1 MPDATDADHRPT
13 PARPVPRSAGQL
25 SDAALDRRRGS
36 IAVGVRVSWWYSL
49 VGLAMLIGMA
59 HALMLF
65 PMFVLDDATPARAV
79 LIVASCAASAAVQ
92 LAFSTGMRHGMGR
105 GVDNWPVAAAMVAAA
120 AAILAIAAPLQ
131 WSSLPL
137 ITAVSLIACRL
148 GGRAWWAAITVSA
161 AAVAVERAALS
172 DGSAQGGMAFVLYVF
187 FPGLLWATVWAWDV
201 VRRLDDARSSESR
214 LAVARERL
222 RFAADLHDI
231 QGHTLQVIALKSE
244 LAERLLPEE
253 PAPDST
259 TVGVAASDSAPSSS
273 TPSGPAPVDP
283 ARVAAARAQIAEIR
297 RLAADAMADT
307 RELVQGYRAPALED
321 ELDNAHDVL
330 AAAGFDRTIDA
341 AELPDAPASRAIFG
355 RVLREA
361 TTNVLRHGIPGP
373 VGITIGRGPADSPAD
388 GHWVL
393 TVDNAATAGGGS
405 SSSKEGGSGLAG
417 LRERVTEAGG
427 TLTSLYDEPAST
439 SPDDTGRF
447 TLTATIPDA
456 DADQE
461 VTP

>member
-25 SDAALDRRRGS
+25 SDAAPDRRRGS

-59 HALMLF
+59 HALMLV
-65 PMFVLDDATPARAV
+65 PLFVLDDATSARTV
-79 LIVASCAASAAVQ
+79 LIVVSCVASAAVQ
-92 LAFSTGMRHGMGR
+92 LAFSTGMRHGMGT
-105 GVDNWPVAAAMVAAA
+105 GVDNRPVAV
-120 AAILAIAAPLQ
+120 
-131 WSSLPL
+131 
-137 ITAVSLIACRL
+137 
-148 GGRAWWAAITVSA
+148 
-161 AAVAVERAALS
+161 
-172 DGSAQGGMAFVLYVF
+172 
-187 FPGLLWATVWAWDV
+187 
-201 VRRLDDARSSESR
+201 
-214 LAVARERL
+214 
-222 RFAADLHDI
+222 
-231 QGHTLQVIALKSE
+231 
-244 LAERLLPEE
+244 
-253 PAPDST
+253 
-259 TVGVAASDSAPSSS
+259 
-273 TPSGPAPVDP
+273 
-283 ARVAAARAQIAEIR
+283 
-297 RLAADAMADT
+297 
-307 RELVQGYRAPALED
+307 
-321 ELDNAHDVL
+321 
-330 AAAGFDRTIDA
+330 AGFNCTIDA
-341 AELPDAPASRAIFG
+341 AELPDAPASRTVFG

-361 TTNVLRHGIPGP
+361 TTNVLRHGTPGP

-427 TLTSLYDEPAST
+427 TLTSLYDEPAFA

>member
-25 SDAALDRRRGS
+25 SDAAPDRRRGS

-59 HALMLF
+59 HALMLV
-65 PMFVLDDATPARAV
+65 PLFVLDDATSARTV
-79 LIVASCAASAAVQ
+79 LIVVSCVASAAVQ
-92 LAFSTGMRHGMGR
+92 LAFSTGMRHGMGT
-105 GVDNWPVAAAMVAAA
+105 GVDNRPVAVAMVIAGT
-120 AAILAIAAPLQ
+120 AILAIAAPLQ

-137 ITAVSLIACRL
+137 ITAVSLTACRL
-148 GGRAWWAAITVSA
+148 GGRAWWAAIAVSA
-161 AAVAVERAALS
+161 AAVAVERAALP

-253 PAPDST
+253 PA
-259 TVGVAASDSAPSSS
+259 SDSAPSSS
-273 TPSGPAPVDP
+273 APSGPAPVDP

-330 AAAGFDRTIDA
+330 AAAGFNCTIDA
-341 AELPDAPASRAIFG
+341 AELPDAPASRTVFG

-361 TTNVLRHGIPGP
+361 TTNVLRHGTPGP

-427 TLTSLYDEPAST
+427 TLTSLYDEPAFA

>member
-1 MPDATDADHRPT
+1 MTDAPDADHRPT

-25 SDAALDRRRGS
+25 SGATPDRRRGS
-36 IAVGVRVSWWYSL
+36 IAGGVRASWWYSL
-49 VGLAMLIGMA
+49 SSLVMLIVTA
-59 HALMLF
+59 HALVLV
-65 PMFVLDDATPARAV
+65 PMFVLDDATSARAV
-79 LIVASCAASAAVQ
+79 LIVVSCAASGAVQ

-105 GVDNWPVAAAMVAAA
+105 GVDNWPVAAAMVVAA

-148 GGRAWWAAITVSA
+148 GGRAWWAAIAVSA

-222 RFAADLHDI
+222 RFAADLHAI

-253 PAPDST
+253 PAP
-259 TVGVAASDSAPSSS
+259 
-273 TPSGPAPVDP
+273 
-283 ARVAAARAQIAEIR
+283 VAAARAQIAEIR

-330 AAAGFDRTIDA
+330 AAAGFDCTIDA
-341 AELPDAPASRAIFG
+341 AELPEAPASRAIFG

-361 TTNVLRHGIPGP
+361 TTNVLRHGTPGP

-393 TVDNAATAGGGS
+393 TVDNAATAGGES
-405 SSSKEGGSGLAG
+405 SSSKESGSGLAG

-461 VTP
+461 VIP